1 MKQSIS
7 ESYFVDEIVK
17 DEYNS
22 ISVQGA
28 RALFDYLEEYERDSG
43 QDIEFDLVAIRC
55 DFSEYEN
62 LDAVLDDYDNIKTLE
77 DLQDN
82 TTVIE
87 IEGSDRLIIQAF

>member
-1 MKQSIS
+1 MKQTIT

>member
-62 LDAVLDDYDNIKTLE
+62 LDAVLGDYDNIKTLE